1 MDRSL
6 LKRNARMQLGNSIFS
21 ENWLLG
27 LVACMIVSSCIYTAF
42 SLVYVIFASV
52 IFASGS
58 FLNVSEFLIQEEFSS
73 DTFSQMFGM
82 LFAIYAAL
90 FVFSFLFGLF
100 VVEPLHYGL
109 SACFLELVM
118 GVDKIRI
125 GSLFSGFRRYKDVI
139 YLGFMR
145 TLRIMLWSVLFIVP
159 GIIKTYAYSQAY
171 YVKIDHPDYTWQQCL
186 KESEALMK
194 GYKFRFFI
202 LQLSFFGWEIVG
214 SLAFGIGVF
223 WGVPYEFCTF
233 ANFYAWRSAS
243 LLQDNTFIGPDDEFG
258 NPSGTA
264 GSAHHGDFTDVEA

>member
-6 LKRNARMQLGNSIFS
+6 LKRNARIQLGNGIFS

-27 LVACMIVSSCIYTAF
+27 LVACMIFSSCIYAAF
-42 SLVYVIFASV
+42 SLISAISASV
-52 IFASGS
+52 MIASGS
-58 FLNVSEFLIQEEFSS
+58 FLNMSEILIQEEISNDAVMHMSFLFLTMYAVSFLFS
-73 DTFSQMFGM
+73 
-82 LFAIYAAL
+82 
-90 FVFSFLFGLF
+90 VLFGLF
-100 VVEPLHYGL
+100 VMEPLQYGL
-109 SACFLELVM
+109 SMCFYELVM

-125 GSLFSGFRRYKDVI
+125 GSLFSGFRRYRDVL

-145 TLRIMLWSVLFIVP
+145 TLRVMLWSLLFLIP
-159 GIIKTYAYSQAY
+159 GIIKAYAYSQAY
-171 YVKIDHPDYTWQQCL
+171 YVKIDHPDYTWRQCL

-202 LQLSFFGWEIVG
+202 LQLSFLGWEIVG
-214 SLAFGIGVF
+214 ALAFGIGVL
-223 WGVPYEFCTF
+223 WVSPYEFCTF